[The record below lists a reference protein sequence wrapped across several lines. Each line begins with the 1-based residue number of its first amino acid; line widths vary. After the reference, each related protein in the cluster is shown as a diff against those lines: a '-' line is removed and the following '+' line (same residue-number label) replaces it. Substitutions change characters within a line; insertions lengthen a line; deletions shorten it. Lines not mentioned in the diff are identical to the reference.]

1 MLGYG
6 CIPRGIGRAVTI
18 SLAKAGGNVAIGSR
32 EDKPGTDIT
41 QRICEDFSMI
51 VQGDVADPADCQ
63 RVIGDIC
70 GQFGSVDIVVNN
82 AAISPR
88 DSFSM
93 PYEAW
98 VSH

>member
-6 CIPRGIGRAVTI
+6 CIPRGIGRAVAI
-18 SLAKAGGNVAIGSR
+18 SLAKAGGNAAIGSR
-32 EDKPGTDIT
+32 GDKPGADIT
-41 QRICEDFSMI
+41 QRICGDFSMI
-51 VQGDVADPADCQ
+51 AQG
-63 RVIGDIC
+63 VIGDIC